1 MTRIVGG
8 LAGGAKLHVPG
19 PGTRP
24 TSERVREAIFNALD
38 ARGLCDGAHVLD
50 LFSGSGALGLEAASR
65 GAESVVLVE
74 RERGAANVAQR
85 NAEIVAKAGAVRA
98 LVEQVAVHQYLQR
111 SGRQFDLVFVDPP
124 YRLPAHE
131 ISAVLSDLAPLL
143 AHPAM
148 VVVEQ
153 SKRADPLS
161 LPGDLEVERSR
172 DYGDTR
178 VHYLTTSGL
187 ANDVVP
193 PDAHPDAGQA
203 DADA

>member
-1 MTRIVGG
+1 M
-8 LAGGAKLHVPG
+8 
-19 PGTRP
+19 
-24 TSERVREAIFNALD
+24 
-38 ARGLCDGAHVLD
+38 
-50 LFSGSGALGLEAASR
+50 
-65 GAESVVLVE
+65 
-74 RERGAANVAQR
+74 AQR

-153 SKRADPLS
+153 SKRAEPLS